1 MSFDR
6 QLDILMA
13 VLASVLA
20 FLGRIFSGAVS
31 LQGSLLVGIVV
42 FVAGLIFGRRVAEIV
57 ADIF

>member
-20 FLGRIFSGAVS
+20 FLGCIFLATLP
-31 LQGSLLVGIVV
+31 LQVSLLVAIVV
-42 FVAGLIFGRRVAEIV
+42 LVAGFFFGRRVADIV
-57 ADIF
+57 ANLF